1 MARGNNV
8 ECQWN
13 YLVNLQGCNP
23 LALHNSFLKLRV
35 VVSLHYVAFNAS
47 LDADDFGR
55 HYSGRFSEDIKHII
69 LFMRENRSFDH
80 YFGTMA
86 GIRNFGDP
94 DVQVNDG
101 TLVWRETNPG
111 RSQLL
116 VAVTHQLSCQRLERS
131 HAVHGESNQYLGSYA
146 RRLHNGRGDG
156 WFIYDTDYSMG
167 YYRLEYVPI
176 HWDIAEGWTVMDN
189 SHQSVLG
196 LADPNRVMWMS
207 GTVNTP
213 GSNTNPDE
221 CPEDAGISWQVWR
234 GLDSFEDNM
243 LAYFKQYQD
252 VSEGEALRDNGISSP
267 GLQAFY
273 DAYADGSLPQ
283 GDWAEHVIPPV
294 APTDAPGEWIRDP
307 FNANNGQV
315 PIGPGISDWRR
326 QYMTNM
332 VNAFDFDNPDYSL
345 PQPGEVRDP
354 EPRTDNNWSV
364 NLSLGTLTG
373 PWVGP
378 ARCRDGYEQGNYPPV
393 PSGEANAEQNMDKLV
408 EDGSKQDHQDVR
420 QRWVLHAVDGNR
432 FGNTFHLQSA
442 SEESYISKN
451 GSLTTEK
458 SAAKA
463 FIFEYQT
470 QGSTHTTLR
479 ASGAQSGKYVG
490 LGRSSERDLEY
501 RENADKINWEGHM
514 SQFKT

>member
-1 MARGNNV
+1 
-8 ECQWN
+8 
-13 YLVNLQGCNP
+13 
-23 LALHNSFLKLRV
+23 
-35 VVSLHYVAFNAS
+35 
-47 LDADDFGR
+47 
-55 HYSGRFSEDIKHII
+55 
-69 LFMRENRSFDH
+69 
-80 YFGTMA
+80 
-86 GIRNFGDP
+86 
-94 DVQVNDG
+94 
-101 TLVWRETNPG
+101 
-111 RSQLL
+111 
-116 VAVTHQLSCQRLERS
+116 
-131 HAVHGESNQYLGSYA
+131 
-146 RRLHNGRGDG
+146 
-156 WFIYDTDYSMG
+156 
-167 YYRLEYVPI
+167 
-176 HWDIAEGWTVMDN
+176 
-189 SHQSVLG
+189 
-196 LADPNRVMWMS
+196 
-207 GTVNTP
+207 
-213 GSNTNPDE
+213 
-221 CPEDAGISWQVWR
+221 
-234 GLDSFEDNM
+234 
-243 LAYFKQYQD
+243 
-252 VSEGEALRDNGISSP
+252 
-267 GLQAFY
+267 
-273 DAYADGSLPQ
+273 
-283 GDWAEHVIPPV
+283 
-294 APTDAPGEWIRDP
+294 
-307 FNANNGQV
+307 
-315 PIGPGISDWRR
+315 
-326 QYMTNM
+326 M

-408 EDGSKQDHQDVR
+408 EDGSKQVRCSITESLYITIESNGLGLGCRDNGPQSALESTKDHQDVR